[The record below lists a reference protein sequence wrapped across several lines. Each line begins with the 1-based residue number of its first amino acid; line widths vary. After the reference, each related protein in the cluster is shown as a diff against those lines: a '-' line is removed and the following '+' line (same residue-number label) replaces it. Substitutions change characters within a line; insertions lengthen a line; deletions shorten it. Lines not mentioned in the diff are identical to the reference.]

1 MITIFVNYKL
11 YFRRKVHFTPFM
23 LDDKYGCHGENLS
36 TEKIGYYDAQ
46 IELCCAVPLTYHR
59 N

>member
-1 MITIFVNYKL
+1 MTLFVNYKL